1 MKKILAFGTFDI
13 FHEGHKSFLK
23 QTRKF
28 GDYLIVVIARDK
40 TVENIKK
47 RLSQN
52 NENSRLEIVR
62 RSNLADEVILGNLE
76 NKYEVIKK
84 YKPDVICLGYDQGTF
99 TENLREKLKEF
110 DLVDTK
116 IIRLKSF
123 HPEKYK
129 SSKLRK

>member
-1 MKKILAFGTFDI
+1 M
-13 FHEGHKSFLK
+13 GHKNFLK
-23 QTRKF
+23 QARKF
-28 GDYLIVVIARDK
+28 GGYLIVVIARDK

-52 NENSRLEIVR
+52 NENNRLKIVEK
-62 RSNLADEVILGNLE
+62 SSLADEVILGNLE

-84 YKPDVICLGYDQGTF
+84 YKPDVICLGYDQ
-99 TENLREKLKEF
+99 EVNLKELKEKLIEF
-110 DLVDTK
+110 NFYKTKLV
-116 IIRLKSF
+116 RLKSF

>member
-28 GDYLIVVIARDK
+28 GDYLIIVIARDK

-47 RLSQN
+47 RSSQN

-62 RSNLADEVILGNLE
+62 KSNLADEVILGNLE
-76 NKYEVIKK
+76 NKYKVIKK

-123 HPEKYK
+123 YPEKYK